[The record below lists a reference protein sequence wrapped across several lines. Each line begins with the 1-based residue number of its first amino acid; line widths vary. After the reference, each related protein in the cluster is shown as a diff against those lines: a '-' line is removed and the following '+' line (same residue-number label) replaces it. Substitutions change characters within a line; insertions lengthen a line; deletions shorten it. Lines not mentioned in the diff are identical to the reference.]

1 MPDESTDALGQVL
14 THIDETIERSREG
27 WARWP
32 GGWPDDIESALIDA
46 VFSARAVYTT
56 NAGRGVLGKVRAW
69 QQSRPDGLRSLERL
83 RGEIDGAGVD
93 GWAESFGSHQHS
105 PGRKPSAPNGPTKV
119 AAVREAADA
128 LVDRVHVNT
137 ADDITED
144 NVGQVKQTLRSV
156 PGIGYATTN
165 YFLMLLGRPGVKPDR
180 MIHRFLEVA
189 TGRDRSNSEAEEL
202 VTGVASNLRVAPHE
216 LEHAIWSHESKRVA

>member
-1 MPDESTDALGQVL
+1 MHAGPAADVL
-14 THIDETIERSREG
+14 
-27 WARWP
+27 
-32 GGWPDDIESALIDA
+32 
-46 VFSARAVYTT
+46 
-56 NAGRGVLGKVRAW
+56 VRC
-69 QQSRPDGLRSLERL
+69 
-83 RGEIDGAGVD
+83 
-93 GWAESFGSHQHS
+93 
-105 PGRKPSAPNGPTKV
+105 
-119 AAVREAADA
+119 AAVR
-128 LVDRVHVNT
+128 R

-180 MIHRFLEVA
+180 MIHRFLYDA

-202 VTGVASNLRVAPHE
+202 VTGVASNLGVAPHE